1 MKLINMFIIYQ
12 LVFFT
17 ICFSDV
23 IPVKKNGNLFQNN
36 QTQVLLKN
44 KLIKTTPSGN
54 GKALLLLPF
63 QHEFKE
69 NKKTLERYFN
79 NAGYKTE
86 VYEDGDAN
94 IDKFRGSFLADFDVV
109 YISTHGH
116 DNIGLSK
123 TDNKK
128 FAPQIAVGI
137 NSVEIDRKAFDKLS
151 LEEQQ
156 ATGRIDE
163 GADGSF
169 GLSAKWFKITSEG
182 KTFNNTWIFLN
193 ACHSAGVTSGENSF
207 SETFL
212 DLGAA
217 AFNGYSDFIIVPLSN
232 AISEATIATFTS
244 GSSFNQ
250 MNKKVKSSIRLKL
263 IQLRIYMNARKSR
276 KKYANI
282 NLFVSKKGITDGF
295 YLK

>member
-1 MKLINMFIIYQ
+1 MKLIHMLIIYQ

-23 IPVKKNGNLFQNN
+23 IPVNKNVSQLQNN
-36 QTQVLLKN
+36 KTAFSLKN
-44 KLIKTTPSGN
+44 ELDKTTPSGN

-69 NKKTLERYFN
+69 NRKTLERYFN

-116 DNIGLSK
+116 NNIGLSK

-128 FAPQIAVGI
+128 FAPQIVVGI
-137 NSVEIDRKAFDKLS
+137 NSIEIDRKAFDKLT

-163 GADGSF
+163 GAEGSF
-169 GLSAKWFKITSEG
+169 GLSAKWFKITSNG
-182 KTFNNTWIFLN
+182 KSFKNTWVYLN

-212 DLGAA
+212 ELGAA
-217 AFNGYSDFIIVPLSN
+217 AFNGYSDFIIIPLSN
-232 AISEATIATFTS
+232 AISEATIAIFTS

-250 MNKKVKSSIRLKL
+250 MNKKVKSSLRLKF
-263 IQLRIYMNARKSR
+263 IQMRIYMNARESR
-276 KKYANI
+276 KKYADI
-282 NLFVSKKGITDGF
+282 NLFVSKKGITDDF